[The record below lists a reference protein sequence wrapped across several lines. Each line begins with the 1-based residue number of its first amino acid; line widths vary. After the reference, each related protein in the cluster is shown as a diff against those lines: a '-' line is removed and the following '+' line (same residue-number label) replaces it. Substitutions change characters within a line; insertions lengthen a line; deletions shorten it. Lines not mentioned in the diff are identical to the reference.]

1 LIEAKEETV
10 VMGDVSIAA
19 LDGLED
25 SVCLELLFADLSGGT
40 RTPEAVASEE
50 GTFAL
55 AAFFFLPALL
65 EGGFLEETMMKE
77 KNEKCIT

>member
-10 VMGDVSIAA
+10 MRDESIATV
-19 LDGLED
+19 DDLED
-25 SVCLELLFADLSGGT
+25 NVCLELLFAALSGGT
-40 RTPEAVASEE
+40 RTPEAVAWAG

-65 EGGFLEETMMKE
+65 EGGFLVDPMMKDY
-77 KNEKCIT
+77 NAKCNK